1 MIKTEDEFMKTAKF
15 VTITIIL
22 LLITTF
28 SITGTVMSQNKD
40 RDPIDAKHYR
50 IIENEYIA
58 QVRKQLEQQGYK
70 NAGITMTRITEAD
83 GSREYTVLVHHRR
96 INSLD
101 EAERIQLAND
111 LNRTYFPVEGC
122 GFVYEFLE

>member
-1 MIKTEDEFMKTAKF
+1 MKTAKF
-15 VTITIIL
+15 AIVTMIL

-40 RDPIDAKHYR
+40 KDPIDAKHYR
-50 IIENEYIA
+50 MLENQYIA
-58 QVRKQLEQQGYK
+58 QVREQLKEQGYT

-83 GSREYTVLVHHRR
+83 GTRNYTVLIHHRR

-101 EAERIQLAND
+101 ETEKVKLTYE
-111 LNRTYFPVEGC
+111 LGRTYFPVEGC
-122 GFVYEFLE
+122 GFSYDFLE